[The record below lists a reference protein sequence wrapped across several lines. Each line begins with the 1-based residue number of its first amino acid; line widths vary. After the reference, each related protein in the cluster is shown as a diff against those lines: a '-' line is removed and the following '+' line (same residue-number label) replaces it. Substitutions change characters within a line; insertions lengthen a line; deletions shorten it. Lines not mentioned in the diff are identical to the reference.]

1 VYNGEARRRI
11 ASEAGNSAARGYF
24 SPQFVENPAQ
34 VPLDV
39 RTGKRRLITM
49 QYMLLIHDNESELQ
63 ALEIGFVNKMYQQ
76 QNIC

>member
-1 VYNGEARRRI
+1 
-11 ASEAGNSAARGYF
+11 
-24 SPQFVENPAQ
+24 
-34 VPLDV
+34 
-39 RTGKRRLITM
+39 M